1 MSEEQP
7 AESSLMTGSIR
18 STVFMLALPVFC
30 EQALSF
36 GVSLTDT
43 YLSGRLSKEATAA
56 VGLGAYVGW
65 LASLIFSLVAVGTTA
80 LVSRSWGAGDFST
93 ANRVLNRSLAMAA
106 VLGFIFSAFVWFM
119 APVAATLLKM
129 EGETFAYAV
138 RYLRIDALAFA
149 FTSLTLAGSAAL
161 RGSGD
166 MRTPMFVLGL
176 VNVLNMLVS
185 TLLVFGWPTITT
197 ESISWPENGGI
208 GIDGIIF
215 GTVIARV
222 CGCLL
227 ILGLLARG
235 RGGFRLSLREWKLRG
250 QTARR
255 ILRIGGPAAGD
266 GVIMWGGQFL
276 FLMVVASLGEG
287 EMDQAAFA
295 AHIICVRVEAM
306 TYLPAVAWGAAAATL
321 VGQSLGARRPERAI
335 QSGHEATRQCALL
348 GVFVTAGFFF
358 GSDVIYRVM
367 HDDTAVREVGA
378 APFRMVALFQIPLIM
393 SIVYG
398 AALRGAGDT
407 FSPLL
412 FTLICV
418 FVVRVPVAYVCGV
431 VLDGGLWG
439 AWIGMCSDMA
449 LRAILATIW
458 FCLGRWVRTEV

>member
-1 MSEEQP
+1 MSDEQP
-7 AESSLMTGSIR
+7 VESSLMTGSIR
-18 STVFMLALPVFC
+18 ATVFHLALPVLC

-80 LVSRSWGAGDFST
+80 LVSRSWGAQDFKT
-93 ANRVLNRSLAMAA
+93 ANRVLNRSLAMAV
-106 VLGFIFSAFVWFM
+106 VLGLLFSVFVWLL
-119 APVAATLLKM
+119 APVAATLLQM
-129 EGETFAYAV
+129 NGETFTYAV

-166 MRTPMFVLGL
+166 MRTPMVVLGL
-176 VNVLNMLVS
+176 VNVLNMVVS
-185 TLLVFGWPTITT
+185 TLLVFGVPVFQGGV
-197 ESISWPENGGI
+197 ISWPADGGI

-215 GTVIARV
+215 GTVTARV

-227 ILGLLARG
+227 ILGILARG
-235 RGGFRLSLREWKLRG
+235 RGDFRLSWREWKLRG
-250 QTARR
+250 ETTGR

-276 FLMVVASLGEG
+276 FLMVVSNLGEG
-287 EMDQAAFA
+287 AMDKAAFA

-321 VGQSLGARRPERAI
+321 VGQSLGAQRPERAI
-335 QSGHEATRQCALL
+335 QAGHEATRQCVLL
-348 GVFVTAGFFF
+348 GVFVTASFFF
-358 GSDVIYRVM
+358 GAEMIYGIM
-367 HDDTAVREVGA
+367 HDDPAVREVGA
-378 APFRMVALFQIPLIM
+378 APFRMVALFQIPLII

-418 FVVRVPVAYVCGV
+418 FVVRVPVAYVFGV
-431 VLDGGLWG
+431 LLGGGLWG
-439 AWIGMCSDMA
+439 AWFGMCGDMA
-449 LRAILATIW
+449 VRAILASTW
-458 FCLGRWVRTEV
+458 FSLGRWVRTQV

>member
-1 MSEEQP
+1 MSDEQP

-18 STVFMLALPVFC
+18 STVFMLALPVLC

-43 YLSGRLSKEATAA
+43 YLSGRLSQEATAA

-80 LVSRSWGAGDFST
+80 LVSRSWGAGDFAT
-93 ANRVLNRSLAMAA
+93 ANRVLNRSLALAV
-106 VLGFIFSAFVWFM
+106 VLGAIFSVVIWLL
-119 APVAATLLKM
+119 APVAASLLQM
-129 EGETFAYAV
+129 QGETLRYAV
-138 RYLRIDALAFA
+138 RYLRIDAVAFA

-166 MRTPMFVLGL
+166 MRTPMAILGL

-185 TLLVFGWPTITT
+185 TCLVFGWPIFDGG
-197 ESISWPENGGI
+197 SLSWPDDGGI
-208 GIDGIIF
+208 GIDGIVF
-215 GTVIARV
+215 GTVVARI
-222 CGCLL
+222 CGCVL
-227 ILGLLARG
+227 ILAVLARG
-235 RGGFRLSLREWKLRG
+235 RGDFRLSWREWKLRG
-250 QTARR
+250 ETSRR

-276 FLMVVASLGEG
+276 FLMVVANLGDDA
-287 EMDQAAFA
+287 MDKAAFA

-335 QSGHEATRQCALL
+335 HSGHEATRQCVLL
-348 GVFVTAGFFF
+348 GVFVTASFYF
-358 GSDVIYRVM
+358 GADEIYHIM
-367 HDDTAVREVGA
+367 HDDPAVRAVGA
-378 APFRMVALFQIPLIM
+378 DPFRMVALFQIPLII

-398 AALRGAGDT
+398 SALRGAGDT

-418 FVVRVPVAYVCGV
+418 FVVRVPLAYVCGV
-431 VLDGGLWG
+431 LLGGGLWG
-439 AWIGMCSDMA
+439 AWIGMCGDMA
-449 LRAILATIW
+449 LRAVLAATW
-458 FCLGRWVRTEV
+458 FSMGRWVRTEV

>member
-18 STVFMLALPVFC
+18 STVFLLALPVLC

-93 ANRVLNRSLAMAA
+93 ANRVLNRSLAMAT
-106 VLGFIFSAFVWFM
+106 VLGLIFSVFVWLM
-119 APVAATLLKM
+119 APVAASLLKM
-129 EGETFAYAV
+129 EGATFTYAV

-166 MRTPMFVLGL
+166 MRTPMLVLGL

-185 TLLVFGWPTITT
+185 TLLVFGLPTIK
-197 ESISWPENGGI
+197 EGSFSWPDGGGI

-235 RGGFRLSLREWKLRG
+235 KGEFRLRWREWKLRG

-287 EMDQAAFA
+287 KMDQAAFA

-321 VGQSLGARRPERAI
+321 AGQSLGAGRPERAV
-335 QSGHEATRQCALL
+335 QSGHEATLQCALL
-348 GVFVTAGFFF
+348 GVLVTASFFF
-358 GSDVIYRVM
+358 GAASIYHVM
-367 HDDTAVREVGA
+367 HDDPTVREVGT

-418 FVVRVPVAYVCGV
+418 FAVRVPVAYVCGV

-449 LRAILATIW
+449 LRAVLATTW
-458 FCLGRWVRTEV
+458 FSLGRWVRTEV